1 MLATAKRLPRATP
14 ALLRGAVRRLA
25 APARADSNVPF
36 ATSLN
41 ASLAE
46 TDPQLFDIVEQEK
59 RRQRCSLVLIPS
71 ENFASQSVLDALGSV
86 MQNKYKYS
94 EGYPH
99 ARYYVRRQ
107 RVH

>member
-1 MLATAKRLPRATP
+1 MLATAKRLPRAAP
-14 ALLRGAVRRLA
+14 ALLRGAARRLA

-59 RRQRCSLVLIPS
+59 VLKTEEEKYFRPTRGLDFFGRCAGGVH
-71 ENFASQSVLDALGSV
+71 D
-86 MQNKYKYS
+86 
-94 EGYPH
+94 
-99 ARYYVRRQ
+99 VRCA
-107 RVH
+107 

>member
-1 MLATAKRLPRATP
+1 MLATAKRLPRAAP
-14 ALLRGAVRRLA
+14 ALLRGAARRLA

-59 RRQRCSLVLIPS
+59 RRQRCSLGLIPS
-71 ENFASQSVLDALGSV
+71 ERTS
-86 MQNKYKYS
+86 
-94 EGYPH
+94 
-99 ARYYVRRQ
+99 RRS
-107 RVH
+107 RCSTRWGR